1 MSVLPLQNSCRVT
14 VQRGGGEQGRP
25 VLTLCLFLS
34 FSMECL
40 GLLSLITYIASRII
54 SLCTSNSN
62 KVNMLL
68 INSGSHVC
76 CSGVDG
82 RLTWHTH
89 THTKTL
95 PKRSRVCSLHF
106 SIIVLFGVFTAFTIT
121 PTFNLLL
128 FFMDGLKK
136 HWRGCWTVEKWTSV
150 LLFALRCSKNMY
162 VLSEEEKIFGFLPSS
177 QTILCVSFFNFF
189 FYA

>member
-1 MSVLPLQNSCRVT
+1 MRNNFLFSFPKDFWCWNTSVYSLVMSWCQSFHCRTVAVLQSK
-14 VQRGGGEQGRP
+14 GGGEQGRP

-68 INSGSHVC
+68 IKSGSHVC

-89 THTKTL
+89 THTHQNPSKAQ
-95 PKRSRVCSLHF
+95 PR
-106 SIIVLFGVFTAFTIT
+106 
-121 PTFNLLL
+121 L
-128 FFMDGLKK
+128 FF
-136 HWRGCWTVEKWTSV
+136 T
-150 LLFALRCSKNMY
+150 LFNN
-162 VLSEEEKIFGFLPSS
+162 
-177 QTILCVSFFNFF
+177 CVVWCFYGIYNHSNF
-189 FYA
+189 